1 MHARLGIRGLNAMPP
16 ATLSFTDFSGLYSHP
31 SVVREHREV
40 SRLLAGILVQ
50 RGRSA
55 DQARREA
62 EALLPHMPP
71 AREPSERALFRR
83 AAG

>member
-1 MHARLGIRGLNAMPP
+1 LIVVLPNIVSVAEVADPNN
-16 ATLSFTDFSGLYSHP
+16 HP
-31 SVVREHREV
+31 SVVRERREV
-40 SRLLAGILVQ
+40 CRLLAGILLR

-71 AREPSERALFRR
+71 ASQRSGHARFHRS
-83 AAG
+83 AG